1 MKRFGRLFLR
11 KSKTFLPSLPD
22 EKPAEADP
30 QVTDLHPSVQMRLKS
45 DPAPFRG
52 PLTAEVEAGSVVED
66 LRRQWSEACADLSL
80 ASVQLRLRFLSLVLS
95 VLLKNSQLS
104 VPPGLV
110 QFLLMT
116 LQDKVTLLR
125 AHTCFGTASP
135 YDQPDSEETLREAS
149 ESLCPLLELT
159 EYCVAREGSG
169 LLLHSSALTVFLEA
183 TDLLTES
190 LERLSAANQHTV
202 SAVVK
207 LLFHL
212 VHADYALAEMCRSHC
227 GYVPSAAQS
236 CTTLTLRL
244 QRLLEVLLSDIYLQ
258 QVSEIQYSF
267 FDTDVSNILQLF
279 HVPLSAPA
287 DLAYVLLAFNCTLA
301 RKSPE
306 VEEALAELVLKYL
319 LIVVITSLRKN
330 KHSGRKLEVDTALE
344 KTLLALQVLKNF
356 TNKRPDR
363 FSLLMQAHSDKLNS
377 VIYYHAWYFL
387 VSRQWASATSFAND
401 PSRLGRLYS
410 LLFDLLCSEDRDLPV
425 NVFLTLLEL
434 DLVERCR
441 EAPPVMQMYTLE
453 LVTSYLVSTGTG
465 IETHTLEPFVLDLV
479 LTPLFYSSS
488 PSPLAERCHEYITTI
503 LRIIKERKGGKTIL
517 LRSLCQSVRLYQEFP
532 FYLSKTS
539 ELITSLTTERD
550 EDTLLAL
557 QDSGVAEH
565 LLTTLQDQSPSVPA
579 ESVDCLKV
587 ILVRLLDIPEV
598 AAGLLHSPLLARL
611 LQDLVSLPRL
621 TDFYILCVSR
631 LMKFYPENSLFSNFL
646 QTLRET
652 ESSPLLRS
660 LLQGLEQALSGNREL
675 VAKCQ
680 AGLVSA
686 GVLDVLVQTLE
697 KDGELCVVVLSV
709 FRAVLHKSKVARNNL
724 TKDLLSRLREL
735 LRAQLRKAGSA
746 YDEGASNM
754 LDNLLFIMLDSTDS
768 QQSQLLVKLP
778 EFLGI
783 TLDLLIDFPSP
794 LLRIDYLRQVR
805 RAAEASVK
813 SSPSLAHVSVTGTL
827 LQGLERCS
835 DAETV
840 SELSSLFICLATHHL
855 DPLDLAAA
863 LRYLNSASRE
873 RTEAGQA
880 VLQCLSASCQ
890 KSIDT
895 FVGVDEGDKEYEV
908 LDGTSQCA
916 FLFSGKETQ
925 FSLTPADPRSSLF
938 AHNRSFSGF
947 AWVKPE
953 ANDQYPLQCVWEL
966 RCREK
971 SASLHVTSSGS
982 LHFMYLSDSHI
993 LYDALTE
1000 THKLV
1005 FNKWN
1010 FVALS
1015 YLKGQ
1020 RLSKRTDFALFINGR
1035 RCTFQ
1040 DSGSL
1045 KFPKTMFS
1053 ELHVGNREGSD
1064 CFKGLISGMYF
1075 LSQPLSLAL
1084 VQQLFRMGVGYPG
1097 SLLAGDVSHAH
1108 WQICAPPDLHST
1120 LVLGLSPRI
1129 IDSAGLPL
1137 PITTPPA
1144 DRTTETG
1151 PPVLVQCKGVKSVL
1165 TTKFVAAAHSVG
1177 GLLAFLPLL
1186 QRAQGA
1192 YAAETLKLFSAF
1204 CSVPSLQTHREV
1216 LGGFCELLEVTLAEV
1231 RLEETAAVD
1240 VIQLVDSL
1248 HWSLK
1253 AKTRALE
1260 VLLLRYRLWARLSWD
1275 TQRIVLLNLFRL
1287 LSTHYRE
1294 VSGRKEALRRGLDL
1308 LSTHFS
1314 RLRHDNEVLRSH
1326 RAEVMELV
1334 RSELLERPLEE
1345 KEVREVLLH
1354 LVYEAQLAIG
1364 NAAAYLWLLR
1374 DLLNCSF
1381 LPLTEASR
1389 HQAVCALLFVLRK
1402 AGKKQHYSLE
1412 AEAVVLL
1419 RLLYGQP
1426 LPHEEPGELR
1436 KTRSISCSD
1445 FPFSLE
1451 DSVVSALDLLLA
1463 ERLTV
1468 DVYKSLLGF
1477 LLEVP
1482 EDYAGKFLFSELLE
1496 EQTGLRNKSVLT
1508 QLAKRLKNADIDVL
1522 TDFAVLSAEHL
1533 SAVYDREEFPGW
1545 LLDLFTQ
1552 QLSEDFERSL
1562 LELASV
1568 IFSKAMLQQRNGCAK
1583 LRCLAHS
1590 LAVPHSQLLLHLLSS
1605 TARQLDQELQL
1616 LDISGLGQRVYHNVH
1631 DFAYIL
1637 EDTLHLVPSLVAQ
1650 VEYLPLVKQL
1660 LDLAARLNLLLS
1672 TYPNLTLLSCPILFR
1687 LLQSEVREQVD
1698 WSLQRKREGGMLRV
1712 LLKLLLVSLHHCNE
1726 DQLQLTLHYI
1736 HFVLGGGSTEAL
1748 MCSAITRANKVQIYQ
1763 MLSDY
1768 VEERLCR
1775 VLEGFPETEDDL
1787 LYSEKFLLLYVFVEC
1802 SEQLM
1807 ERVEQRREAAPLARF
1822 LASLLKHHKLSHHV
1836 NLLITKENAQTRQEY
1851 FDFLRL
1857 YGDKLHSTSRLFY
1870 YRTEPLACSA
1880 ELTDYRRTL
1889 GGAVD
1894 MESERKTFIRRAL
1907 KMVQAL
1913 TQAQDS
1919 VERLYAVLNS
1929 QEYLTT
1935 LHLFLLV
1942 ETSAKVG
1949 VVDHVLNNLPAPAPV
1964 DTSVFSR
1971 EVRAQ
1976 SMLKGIKQLRHN
1988 FCAKMER
1995 RLKRLRVHSEDDRAY
2010 YRARLKR
2017 ELKHLSGLAGLW
2029 EGPETPTRFW
2039 KLDRTQDL
2047 RMCSLFLKPDRNGSS
2062 HQEAINKKYK
2072 ERKKSFDA
2080 MEDMEAEKRLLRSL
2094 SRLSVEEV
2102 ESGALSPLSRPPE
2115 GFMLLEDSRIPC
2127 ERIAVKGSH
2136 YGAFDI
2142 GEDFLAFRSDGK
2154 PKPAEI
2160 CFGSALQWTAI
2171 LKPCEKLW
2179 KYAEIKRV
2187 LARRFNHQH
2196 TALEFQTSA
2205 GLSYLF
2211 NCFTTEARDEVLR
2224 ALKSRSRAKVWASPA
2239 SEFLSEGYTQQW
2251 RAGKLSNFEY
2261 LMHVNEFASRSFND
2275 LNQYPVFPWVLTDY
2289 SSQSLSLNDT
2299 KIYRDLGLPVGALDP
2314 DSEQEAKRRYAHWE
2328 HDEVMRPFH
2337 YGSHYCTSGIV
2348 LHYLVRLEPFTT
2360 QAIAL
2365 QDGHFDV
2372 ADRLF
2377 CSLENAW
2384 LGTLKNSGD
2393 FKELVPEFFSV
2404 PEFLLNQNGYHFGS
2418 KQSGETVDDV
2428 SLPVWA
2434 ASVYDFVLQHRLAL
2448 ESRCVSDNLNRWLDL
2463 IFGYKQ
2469 QGPEAVKATNL
2480 FFYITYENNC
2490 KAFFKDGA
2498 KDQAAEGITEQIAHY
2513 GQTPVQ
2519 LFKDA
2524 HPKRLDKHLSD
2535 SLIARNQQTSS
2546 HLTQRLLDAGEEPVA
2561 TFFVTK
2567 NRLLLVTFSGVLK
2580 VLKWKGA
2587 EILKEADLRLEA
2599 AYPRAACN
2607 GSEAQYAASNGCL
2620 YSCGYSDGSFKQHDT
2635 DTGKLLASVWFH
2647 CSKVTCLSVNGG
2659 QLLSGGLDA
2668 ALALWDVSTGKSAD
2682 LTVPP
2687 LCVLRGH
2694 KAAVRQCALK
2704 ANLCLAASV
2713 DQLGE
2718 ALLYSTRTC
2727 DVRFRLSAEGAEA
2740 VCLTNLG
2747 WACVCSDKG
2756 LLQMFSTNGTEIW
2769 RLESALSGWPQIQA
2783 SYSGAYLVVSGRRGL
2798 AITKVFEKSLE
2809 AKWRVTEAHTKCV
2822 RLARG
2827 EQWLVALEEDN
2838 SLFMIEA
2845 LTK

>member
-11 KSKTFLPSLPD
+11 KSKPLSPLTSD
-22 EKPAEADP
+22 EKVAEADP
-30 QVTDLHPSVQMRLKS
+30 QITDLHPSVQMRLKS
-45 DPAPFRG
+45 DLPPFRG
-52 PLTAEVEAGSVVED
+52 ALPPDVEAGSVLEA
-66 LRRQWSEACADLSL
+66 LRAQWTEVCSDMSL
-80 ASVQLRLRFLSLVLS
+80 ASLPQRLRFLCSVHS
-95 VLLKNSQLS
+95 VLLKNSRLS
-104 VPPGLV
+104 FPPNLV

-116 LQDKVTLLR
+116 LQDKVTALR
-125 AHTCFGTASP
+125 TQTCFSTGSP
-135 YDQPDSEETLREAS
+135 YTQSNSEETLQEAS
-149 ESLCPLLELT
+149 KSLCPLLELA

-169 LLLHSSALTVFLEA
+169 LLLHNSALEVFLEV
-183 TDLLTES
+183 TDLLIGS
-190 LERLSAANQHTV
+190 LEGLSAASQQAV
-202 SAVVK
+202 SELVQ

-212 VHADYALAEMCRSHC
+212 VHADYALAEMYRSHL
-227 GYVPSAAQS
+227 GYVASAAQS
-236 CTTLTLRL
+236 YSVLTLRL

-267 FDTDVSNILQLF
+267 FDTSVSSIMQLF
-279 HVPLSAPA
+279 HVPLYATA
-287 DLAYVLLAFNCTLA
+287 DLLYVLLTFNCTLA
-301 RKSPE
+301 RHSPE
-306 VEEALAELVLKYL
+306 AEDTLTELILKYL
-319 LIVVITSLRKN
+319 LIVVITSLRKL
-330 KHSGRKLEVDTALE
+330 KHSGRRVEVDTALE
-344 KTLLALQVLKNF
+344 KTLLALQVLRNF
-356 TNKRPDR
+356 TDKRQDR
-363 FSLLMQAHSDKLNS
+363 FSSLIQAHSDKLNS

-387 VSRQWASATSFAND
+387 VSRQWASASSFAND

-410 LLFDLLCSEDRDLPV
+410 VLFDLLCGEDRELPV
-425 NVFLTLLEL
+425 SVFLTLLEL

-441 EAPPVMQMYTLE
+441 EAPPVIQMYTLE
-453 LVTSYLVSTGTG
+453 LVTSYLVSTGTT
-465 IETHTLEPFVLDLV
+465 IETQTLEPLVLDLV

-488 PSPLAERCHEYITTI
+488 SSPLAERCNEYITTI
-503 LRIIKERKGGKTIL
+503 LRVIKERRGGKTIL
-517 LRSLCQSVRLYQEFP
+517 LRSLCQSVRLYQEFHL
-532 FYLSKTS
+532 FLSKIS
-539 ELITSLTTERD
+539 ELISSLTSERD
-550 EDTLLAL
+550 DGTLQAL
-557 QDSGVAEH
+557 QDSGIAEH
-565 LLTTLQDQSPSVPA
+565 LLTTLQDQSEAVPA

-611 LQDLVSLPRL
+611 LQDLFSLPRL
-621 TDFYILCVSR
+621 TDFYIFCVSR

-646 QTLRET
+646 RTLRET
-652 ESSPLLRS
+652 ESSSLLRS
-660 LLQGLEQALSGNREL
+660 LLQGLEQALSGSREV

-686 GVLDVLVQTLE
+686 GVLDALVHTLE
-697 KDGELCVVVLSV
+697 KDGELCAVVLSV
-709 FRAVLHKSKVARNNL
+709 FRAVLHKSKVARNNV
-724 TKDLLSRLREL
+724 TKELLGHLREL
-735 LRAQLRKAGSA
+735 LRAQLRKADHT

-754 LDNLLFIMLDSTDS
+754 LDNLLFIMLDSTDL
-768 QQSQLLVKLP
+768 QQPQLLVKLP

-794 LLRIDYLRQVR
+794 SLRIDYLRLVR
-805 RAAEASVK
+805 RAAETSVK
-813 SSPSLAHVSVTGTL
+813 STPSLAHVNVTGTL
-827 LQGLERCS
+827 LQGLERCA

-840 SELSSLFICLATHHL
+840 RELSSLFICLATHHL

-863 LRYLNSASRE
+863 LRYLNNASRE
-873 RTEAGQA
+873 AGQV

-925 FSLTPADPRSSLF
+925 FSVTPADPKSSLF
-938 AHNRSFSGF
+938 SHNRSFSGF

-971 SASLHVTSSGS
+971 SASLYVTSSGS
-982 LHFMYLSDSHI
+982 LLFKYLNESHT

-1000 THKLV
+1000 TQKLV

-1020 RLSKRTDFALFINGR
+1020 RLSQRAEFALFINGR

-1053 ELHVGNREGSD
+1053 ELYVGNREGSD
-1064 CFKGLISGMYF
+1064 CLKGLISGMYF

-1084 VQQLFRMGVGYPG
+1084 VQQLFRLGVGYPG
-1097 SLLAGDVSHAH
+1097 SLLAGDVSHSH
-1108 WQICAPPDLHST
+1108 WQTCAPPDLHNT

-1137 PITTPPA
+1137 PVTAPPA
-1144 DRTTETG
+1144 DKTIQTG
-1151 PPVLVQCKGVKSVL
+1151 LPVLVQCKGVKSVL
-1165 TTKFVAAAHSVG
+1165 TTKFVAATHSVG

-1186 QRAQGA
+1186 HRSQGA
-1192 YAAETLKLFSAF
+1192 YAAETLKLYSAF

-1216 LGGFCELLEVTLAEV
+1216 MGGFCELLEATLAEV

-1248 HWSLK
+1248 HWSPQ

-1287 LSTHYRE
+1287 LSTHYRD
-1294 VSGRKEALRRGLDL
+1294 VRGRKEALRRGLDL

-1314 RLRHDNEVLRSH
+1314 RLRQDNEVLQSH

-1334 RSELLERPLEE
+1334 RSELLERALEE
-1345 KEVREVLLH
+1345 TEVREILLH
-1354 LVYEAQLAIG
+1354 LVYEARLAVG

-1381 LPLTEASR
+1381 LPLTEACR
-1389 HQAVCALLFVLRK
+1389 HQAVCSLLYVLRK
-1402 AGKKQHYSLE
+1402 GGKKQYYTLQ

-1419 RLLYGQP
+1419 RLLYGQQ
-1426 LPHEEPGELR
+1426 LPPEEPGELR

-1451 DSVVSALDLLLA
+1451 DSVVSALDILLA
-1463 ERLTV
+1463 QRLTV

-1477 LLEVP
+1477 LLDVP

-1496 EQTGLRNKSVLT
+1496 EQTGLRHKSVLT
-1508 QLAKRLKNADIDVL
+1508 QIAKRLKNADLDVL
-1522 TDFAVLSAEHL
+1522 MDFAVLSAEHL
-1533 SAVYDREEFPGW
+1533 SAVHDREEFPGW
-1545 LLDLFTQ
+1545 LLELFTQ
-1552 QLSEDFERSL
+1552 QLSVEFERSL

-1568 IFSKAMLQQRNGCAK
+1568 IFSKAMLQLRNGCAK

-1590 LAVPHSQLLLHLLSS
+1590 LAVPHSQLLLRLLSS
-1605 TARQLDQELQL
+1605 IARQLDQALQL
-1616 LDISGLGQRVYHNVH
+1616 IDISGLGQRVFHNVH

-1637 EDTLHLVPSLVAQ
+1637 EDTLHVVPSLVGQAD
-1650 VEYLPLVKQL
+1650 YLPLVKQL

-1672 TYPNLTLLSCPILFR
+1672 TYPNLTLLSSPTLLR

-1736 HFVLGGGSTEAL
+1736 HFLLGGGSSEAL
-1748 MCSAITRANKVQIYQ
+1748 MCSGITRANKVQIYQ

-1802 SEQLM
+1802 SEQFM
-1807 ERVEQRREAAPLARF
+1807 ERVEQNREAAPLARF
-1822 LASLLKHHKLSHHV
+1822 LSGLLKHHKLSHHV
-1836 NLLITKENAQTRQEY
+1836 NLMITKENAQTREEY
-1851 FDFLRL
+1851 FDFLRI
-1857 YGDKLHSTSRLFY
+1857 YGEKLHSTSRLFY

-1880 ELTDYRRTL
+1880 ELVDYRKTL
-1889 GGAVD
+1889 GEALD
-1894 MESERKTFIRRAL
+1894 CESERKTFIRRAL

-1919 VERLYAVLNS
+1919 VERLYAVLSS

-1935 LHLFLLV
+1935 LHLYLLV

-1964 DTSVFSR
+1964 DTTVFSR
-1971 EVRAQ
+1971 EINGQ
-1976 SMLKGIKQLRHN
+1976 SMLRGVKQLRHD
-1988 FCAKMER
+1988 FCAKMDR
-1995 RLKRLRVHSEDDRAY
+1995 RLKKLRANIDDDRAY
-2010 YRARLKR
+2010 HRNRLRLEMKR
-2017 ELKHLSGLAGLW
+2017 LCGFAGLW
-2029 EGPETPTRFW
+2029 SESDSPVRFW

-2047 RMCSLFLKPDRNGSS
+2047 CMRSLFLKPDRKGSS
-2062 HQEAINKKYK
+2062 HEEAINKKYK
-2072 ERKKSFDA
+2072 ERKKSFEC

-2094 SRLSVEEV
+2094 SRISAEGEI
-2102 ESGALSPLSRPPE
+2102 ETGALSPLSRIPE
-2115 GFMLLEDSRIPC
+2115 GFMLLEEHRIPC

-2136 YGAFDI
+2136 YGVLNLGRDY
-2142 GEDFLAFRSDGK
+2142 LSFRSDGQ
-2154 PKPAEI
+2154 PKPADLY
-2160 CFGSALQWTAI
+2160 FGSALQWTAI

-2179 KYAEIKRV
+2179 KYDEIQKV
-2187 LARRFNHQH
+2187 LVRRFNHQH
-2196 TALEFQTSA
+2196 TALEFVTS
-2205 GLSYLF
+2205 GGMSYLF
-2211 NCFTTEARDEVLR
+2211 NCFTTEVRDEVLHK
-2224 ALKSRSRAKVWASPA
+2224 LKTCSRAKVWASPA
-2239 SEFLSEGYTQQW
+2239 TEFISEGYTQQW

-2261 LMHVNEFASRSFND
+2261 LMHVNEFASRSLND
-2275 LNQYPVFPWVLTDY
+2275 LNQYPVFPWVITDY
-2289 SSQSLSLNDT
+2289 SSQSLNLSEA
-2299 KIYRDLGLPVGALDP
+2299 KSYRDLGLPVGALDP

-2348 LHYLVRLEPFTT
+2348 LHYLVRLEPYTT

-2377 CSLENAW
+2377 CSLDNAW
-2384 LGTLKNSGD
+2384 QGTLKNSGD
-2393 FKELVPEFFSV
+2393 YKELIPEFFSL
-2404 PEFLLNQNGYHFGS
+2404 PEFLLNRNSYHFGS
-2418 KQSGETVDDV
+2418 KQSGEAVNDV
-2428 SLPVWA
+2428 SLPAWA
-2434 ASVYDFVLQHRLAL
+2434 KNVYDFVLQHRLAL
-2448 ESRCVSDNLNRWLDL
+2448 ESHFVSDNLNRWLDL

-2469 QGPEAVKATNL
+2469 QGPEAVKATNV

-2490 KAFFKDGA
+2490 KAFFKEGT
-2498 KDQAAEGITEQIAHY
+2498 KDQVAEGITEQIAHY

-2524 HPKRLDKHLSD
+2524 HPKKLDKYHSE
-2535 SLIARNQQTSS
+2535 SLMTRNQQTHS
-2546 HLTQRLLDAGEEPVA
+2546 HLTQRLLDAAEEPVA
-2561 TFFVTK
+2561 AFFVTK
-2567 NRLLLVTFSGVLK
+2567 ERLLLVTFSGLLK

-2587 EILKEADLRLEA
+2587 EVTREADLRLEA

-2607 GSEAQYAASNGCL
+2607 GSEAQYASADGCL
-2620 YSCGYSDGSFKQHDT
+2620 YSCGYSDGSFKQHDA
-2635 DTGKLLASVWFH
+2635 DTGKLLASVWYH
-2647 CSKVTCLSVNGG
+2647 CSKVTCLSADGG
-2659 QLLSGGLDA
+2659 QLLTGGQDA
-2668 ALALWDVSTGKSAD
+2668 ALALWEVSAGKSAD
-2682 LTVPP
+2682 LTNPP
-2687 LCVLRGH
+2687 FGVLRGH
-2694 KAAVRQCALK
+2694 KAAVRQCTLK

-2713 DQLGE
+2713 DQFGE
-2718 ALLYSTRTC
+2718 VLLYSTRKC
-2727 DVRFRLSAEGAEA
+2727 EVRYRLTTAGAEA

-2747 WACVCSDKG
+2747 WTCVCSDRG
-2756 LLQMFSTNGTEIW
+2756 LLQAFSTNGMEIW
-2769 RLESALSGWPQIQA
+2769 RLEVGVSGWPQLQA
-2783 SYSGAYLVVSGRRGL
+2783 TSSGAHLVVSGRRGL
-2798 AITKVFEKSLE
+2798 AVAKVFDSSLE
-2809 AKWRVTEAHTKCV
+2809 DKWRVAEAHTKCV

-2845 LTK
+2845 LAK